1 MCYKWGWT
9 YTSAVTNVFSWRVL
23 APGLAFA
30 AALLILGERLR
41 PPAAA
46 VEERCLTIIA
56 VLLGTKLVAW
66 VARSGHT
73 FGREQRLLTFVM
85 FLVIVFSWI
94 GFRQQIGEA
103 AFDYAV
109 AAQRA
114 ALSQAARTL
123 AFQLDSFLQSRRRI
137 APPPP
142 RPSTWE
148 ADEGALERF
157 DAETVVR
164 YERRFGREVRNTHDL
179 LTLRG
184 LRTRDF
190 DQFYRRPANEFQMRV
205 IAKQL
210 AFLAVKLDENK
221 LAE

>member
-1 MCYKWGWT
+1 L
-9 YTSAVTNVFSWRVL
+9 TNVFSWRVL
-23 APGLAFA
+23 TPGLAFA
-30 AALLILGERLR
+30 GVLLVVGERLR
-41 PPAAA
+41 PPATT
-46 VEERCLTIIA
+46 VEDRCLTTIA
-56 VLLGTKLVAW
+56 LLLGMKLFAW

-85 FLVIVFSWI
+85 FLAIVFSWV

-123 AFQLDSFLQSRRRI
+123 AFQIDAFLQSRRRV

-142 RPSTWE
+142 RPATWD
-148 ADEGALERF
+148 ADEAALERF
-157 DAETVVR
+157 EAETVVQ
-164 YERRFGREVRNTHDL
+164 YERRFGRQVRNAHDL
-179 LTLRG
+179 LTLRA
-184 LRTRDF
+184 LRTRDL

-210 AFLAVKLDENK
+210 AFLAMKLDENK